1 MRREILELMNKD
13 IDRNFKM
20 LSKSLDDA
28 RKLVDDGKND
38 LASYELRG
46 VIDGIVQTL
55 EIMSIT
61 DLLQNDEL
69 MEDMT
74 DVEKGLIVDEVI

>member
-1 MRREILELMNKD
+1 MRQEYLELMNKD

-69 MEDMT
+69 ME
-74 DVEKGLIVDEVI
+74 GLIVDEVI

>member
-1 MRREILELMNKD
+1 MRQENLELLMNKG

-20 LSKSLDDA
+20 LSKSLDGA
-28 RKLVDDGKND
+28 RKLVDDGKNES
-38 LASYELRG
+38 ASRELRG

-69 MEDMT
+69 ME
-74 DVEKGLIVDEVI
+74 GLIVDEVI